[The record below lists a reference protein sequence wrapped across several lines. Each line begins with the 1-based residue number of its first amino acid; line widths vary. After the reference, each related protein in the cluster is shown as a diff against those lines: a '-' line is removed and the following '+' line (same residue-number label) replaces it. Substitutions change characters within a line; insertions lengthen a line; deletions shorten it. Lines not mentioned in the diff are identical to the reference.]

1 MPRMC
6 SALIRVSFVLFVIVL
21 ADAWSSARGD
31 LIRSVP
37 GRSFPDI
44 AGDIVGA
51 QTYTYDPLT
60 QTGMFEV
67 VNAPHL
73 ISLGP
78 SVEDMV
84 HMLPDAD
91 GTLSQLLKMKLD
103 RHGRLVK
110 SPDNTFQIRG
120 TVVIGDKTYQ
130 GLLLEGKPTAFGA
143 LVQET
148 PAVRNK
154 NPEMFDLN
162 MEITGGQLAE
172 AFGKEAYLRI
182 VPQAGSTFNG
192 EFTVDFT
199 SERPLTNLRS
209 MRGKLPAS
217 VPEPTTL
224 ITLLTFGAGALA
236 IRVRRHFR
244 TGRPPPPSSMSRLS
258 RPASTP
264 IACRGLHSRSGE
276 PAPWSIRATHRFP

>member
-1 MPRMC
+1 M
-6 SALIRVSFVLFVIVL
+6 SFVLFLFVL
-21 ADAWSSARGD
+21 AHASSNARGD
-31 LIRSVP
+31 LIRSAP

-51 QTYTYDPLT
+51 QTYIYDPLT
-60 QTGMFEV
+60 GTGMFEV

-78 SVEDMV
+78 SVQDKV
-84 HMLPDAD
+84 NMLPDAD
-91 GTLSQLLKMKLD
+91 GTFSQLLKIRLD
-103 RHGRLVK
+103 RHGRLVQ
-110 SPDNTFQIRG
+110 SPENTFQIRG
-120 TVVIGDKTYQ
+120 TVVIGEKTYQ

-148 PAVRNK
+148 STVRNK
-154 NPEMFDLN
+154 NPEVFDLN
-162 MEITGGQLAE
+162 VEIKGGKLAG

-209 MRGKLPAS
+209 TRGKLPAT
-217 VPEPTTL
+217 VPEP
-224 ITLLTFGAGALA
+224 IDREG
-236 IRVRRHFR
+236 RVH
-244 TGRPPPPSSMSRLS
+244 
-258 RPASTP
+258 
-264 IACRGLHSRSGE
+264 GL
-276 PAPWSIRATHRFP
+276 

>member
-1 MPRMC
+1 MQRMC
-6 SALIRVSFVLFVIVL
+6 SAATRVSFVLFLFVL
-21 ADAWSSARGD
+21 AHAWSNARGD
-31 LIRSVP
+31 LIRSAP

-78 SVEDMV
+78 SVHDMV

-143 LVQET
+143 DVQET
-148 PAVRNK
+148 PTVRNK
-154 NPEMFDLN
+154 NPEVFDLN
-162 MEITGGQLAE
+162 MEITGGKLAE

-209 MRGKLPAS
+209 TRGKLPAT
-217 VPEPTTL
+217 VP
-224 ITLLTFGAGALA
+224 GADGLDHASHFA
-236 IRVRRHFR
+236 ARACAAPIRGCAADYSRR
-244 TGRPPPPSSMSRLS
+244 
-258 RPASTP
+258 AV
-264 IACRGLHSRSGE
+264 
-276 PAPWSIRATHRFP
+276 ATDVGDP

>member
-1 MPRMC
+1 MQRMC
-6 SALIRVSFVLFVIVL
+6 SPSSRVSFVLFLFVL
-21 ADAWSSARGD
+21 AHAWSNARAD
-31 LIRSVP
+31 LIRSAP

-51 QTYTYDPLT
+51 QTYIYDPLT
-60 QTGMFEV
+60 GTGMFEV

-78 SVEDMV
+78 SVQEMV

-103 RHGRLVK
+103 RHGRLVQ
-110 SPDNTFQIRG
+110 SPENTFQIRG

-143 LVQET
+143 LVQAT
-148 PAVRNK
+148 PTVRNK
-154 NPEMFDLN
+154 NPEVFDLN
-162 MEITGGQLAE
+162 MEITGGKLAA

-209 MRGKLPAS
+209 TRGKLPAT
-217 VPEPTTL
+217 VPEPTIL
-224 ITLLTFGAGALA
+224 ISVLTFGAGAVA
-236 IRVRRHFR
+236 IRAAPAYQTVF
-244 TGRPPPPSSMSRLS
+244 P
-258 RPASTP
+258 PAS
-264 IACRGLHSRSGE
+264 
-276 PAPWSIRATHRFP
+276 

>member
-1 MPRMC
+1 MQRMC
-6 SALIRVSFVLFVIVL
+6 SAATRVSLILILLVL
-21 ADAWSSARGD
+21 ANEWSNARGD
-31 LIRSVP
+31 LIRSAP

-51 QTYTYDPLT
+51 QTYIYDPLT
-60 QTGMFEV
+60 KTGMFEV

-78 SVEDMV
+78 SVRDMV

-91 GTLSQLLKMKLD
+91 GTLSQLLKLKLD
-103 RHGRLVK
+103 RHGRLVQ
-110 SPDNTFQIRG
+110 SPENTFQVRG
-120 TVVIGDKTYQ
+120 TVVIGGETYQ

-148 PAVRNK
+148 PAVRKK
-154 NPEMFDLN
+154 NPEVFDLN
-162 MEITGGQLAE
+162 MEIKGGKLAE

-209 MRGKLPAS
+209 TRGKLPAT
-217 VPEPTTL
+217 VPEPTVL
-224 ITLLTFGAGALA
+224 ITVLTFGAGALA
-236 IRVRRHFR
+236 MRVRRRFR
-244 TGRPPPPSSMSRLS
+244 RSSRRNL
-258 RPASTP
+258 
-264 IACRGLHSRSGE
+264 
-276 PAPWSIRATHRFP
+276 AP

>member
-1 MPRMC
+1 MQRMC
-6 SALIRVSFVLFVIVL
+6 RPATRVSFVLFLFVL
-21 ADAWSSARGD
+21 AHAWSNARGD

-51 QTYTYDPLT
+51 QTYIYDPLT
-60 QTGMFEV
+60 GTGLFEV

-78 SVEDMV
+78 SFQDMV

-103 RHGRLVK
+103 RRGRLVQ
-110 SPDNTFQIRG
+110 SPENTFQIRG
-120 TVVIGDKTYQ
+120 TVVIGGKPYQ

-143 LVQET
+143 YVQET
-148 PAVRNK
+148 PTVRSK
-154 NPEMFDLN
+154 NPEVFDLN
-162 MEITGGQLAE
+162 VEIKGGELAE
-172 AFGKEAYLRI
+172 VFGKEAYLRI

-199 SERPLTNLRS
+199 SQRPLTNLRS
-209 MRGKLPAS
+209 TRGKLPAT

-224 ITLLTFGAGALA
+224 ITVLTFGAGALA
-236 IRVRRHFR
+236 IRVRRRFR
-244 TGRPPPPSSMSRLS
+244 RSCNR
-258 RPASTP
+258 
-264 IACRGLHSRSGE
+264 RGK
-276 PAPWSIRATHRFP
+276 P

>member
-1 MPRMC
+1 MQRMC
-6 SALIRVSFVLFVIVL
+6 SPAMRVSFVLFLIAL
-21 ADAWSSARGD
+21 LDASSIARGD
-31 LIRSVP
+31 LIRSAP

-73 ISLGP
+73 ISMGP
-78 SVEDMV
+78 SVQDMV

-91 GTLSQLLKMKLD
+91 GTMSQFLKMKLD
-103 RHGRLVK
+103 RHGRLVQ
-110 SPDNTFQIRG
+110 SPENTFQIRG
-120 TVVIGDKTYQ
+120 AVVIGDKTYQ

-143 LVQET
+143 EVQET
-148 PAVRNK
+148 TAVRNK
-154 NPEMFDLN
+154 NPEVFDLN
-162 MEITGGQLAE
+162 VEIKGGQLAE
-172 AFGKEAYLRI
+172 AFGKQAYLRI
-182 VPQAGSTFNG
+182 VPQAGSTFSG

-209 MRGKLPAS
+209 TRGKLPTT
-217 VPEPTTL
+217 VPEPTVL
-224 ITLLTFGAGALA
+224 ITILTFGAGALA

-244 TGRPPPPSSMSRLS
+244 QTSRRRP
-258 RPASTP
+258 
-264 IACRGLHSRSGE
+264 
-276 PAPWSIRATHRFP
+276 